1 MLVTDDEKKSNIMG
15 NIFLMFYFLYSLWFI
30 TIILLLNDVDG
41 FICPIYYNIHRHTI
55 MSSQINSALFDDN
68 NPIYPTDTLVNIG
81 SIGLNSTQV
90 LQPDI
95 AYFYLQNTL
104 GLSEETMWKITLEAG
119 SGAYIMLYI

>member
-1 MLVTDDEKKSNIMG
+1 MDNF
-15 NIFLMFYFLYSLWFI
+15 FLMFYFLYSLWFI
-30 TIILLLNDVDG
+30 TIMLLLNDVDG

-55 MSSQINSALFDDN
+55 MSSQIDSALFDDN

-81 SIGLNSTQV
+81 SIGLNSTQI

-119 SGAYIMLYI
+119 SGAYIMLCI